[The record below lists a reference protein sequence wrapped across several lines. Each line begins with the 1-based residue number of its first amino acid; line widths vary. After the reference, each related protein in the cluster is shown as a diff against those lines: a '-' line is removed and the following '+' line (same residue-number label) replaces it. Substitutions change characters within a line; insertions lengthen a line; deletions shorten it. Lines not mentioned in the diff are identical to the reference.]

1 MNRAFKM
8 ISIIWQLIISI
19 ARNRS
24 DLKKTLFYEK
34 LKLDSLFIMGV
45 KTCLKKN
52 LAIKPVS
59 ILK

>member
-1 MNRAFKM
+1 M
-8 ISIIWQLIISI
+8 ISVIWQLIISLQETNLI
-19 ARNRS
+19 LR
-24 DLKKTLFYEK
+24 KHYEK

-52 LAIKPVS
+52 LEIKPVS